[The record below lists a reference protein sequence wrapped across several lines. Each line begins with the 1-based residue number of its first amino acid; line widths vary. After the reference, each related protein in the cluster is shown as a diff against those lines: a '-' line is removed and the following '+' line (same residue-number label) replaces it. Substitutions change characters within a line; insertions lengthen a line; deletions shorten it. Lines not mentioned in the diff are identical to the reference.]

1 MNTNQGGWRRY
12 VPPLRRGDKIT
23 VIGGGIYNHNDV
35 TIDCILLGVIEGVYF
50 LNIVN
55 ILYSLIKI
63 VSKVKIRK
71 MNKAVVALFSLIA
84 LVVIVQ
90 SQPLRYRGRRK
101 MGGHSRPCLTM
112 MVTMMMMSP

>member
-35 TIDCILLGVIEGVYF
+35 TIDCQHIIFFDKNCEQ
-50 LNIVN
+50 
-55 ILYSLIKI
+55 
-63 VSKVKIRK
+63 KIRK